1 MLVVFIKL
9 WGLLSLCKFTMLN
22 HQLLAEATQVM
33 LSSSAAL
40 DKVALVQHSTAQHS
54 TAQHSTAQHSI
65 A

>member
-9 WGLLSLCKFTMLN
+9 WGLLSLCKFTTLN

-54 TAQHSTAQHSI
+54 TA
-65 A
+65 